1 MKILYLNPD
10 RGIPVLGDKGASV
23 HVREFTA
30 AAAELGHDVLLACA
44 TLGSGNPPPP
54 ARIACIEYNV
64 TDTELHAACTG
75 LGLPESALSDL
86 ALRREITRLAYDR
99 TFSAR
104 VLAHLANT
112 GFRPDL
118 VYERHA
124 LLHRAGIRIATRLGV
139 PRLLEV
145 NAPLVE
151 EQRRFRGLRLE
162 NESRAAEAESYRGA
176 DAIVAVSAAV
186 AEHVGRI
193 LGNNRTVHVLTNGVD
208 LARFGKHDGGDALRA
223 QFGIGTD
230 PVLGFVG
237 SFKPWHGMMFL
248 LEVFRA
254 IVEIRPEVRLIAVG
268 DGPELEAIRTRVA
281 AWGLDR
287 HVILPG
293 RVPHA
298 EIPAWL
304 DAMDVSVAPY
314 LPHPD
319 FYFSPLKIIESMAA
333 GRPVV
338 APRIGQIPE
347 LIQDQVTGKLYAPG
361 DQVACALALLDLID
375 APDQRCAMGRAAE
388 LGAANHSWSHVVEQ
402 ALSLARRPSL
412 FRAVAQ

>member
-1 MKILYLNPD
+1 MKVLYLNPD

-23 HVREFTA
+23 HVREFTTA
-30 AAAELGHDVLLACA
+30 AAKLGHEVLLACA
-44 TLGSGNPPPP
+44 TLGNGNPPPP

-64 TDTELHAACTG
+64 SDVELHAACSG

-99 TFSAR
+99 TLSAR

-112 GFRPDL
+112 GFRPDV

-162 NESRAAEAESYRGA
+162 NESRVAEEESYRGA

-186 AEHVGRI
+186 AEHVGRV
-193 LGNNRTVHVLTNGVD
+193 LGSDRTVHVLTNGVD
-208 LARFGKHDGGDALRA
+208 LVRFGKHDGGDALRE
-223 QFGIGTD
+223 QFGIGTA

-268 DGPELEAIRTRVA
+268 DGPELEAIRTRVT

-293 RVPHA
+293 RVPHD
-298 EIPAWL
+298 EIPAWI

-338 APRIGQIPE
+338 APRIGQIPQ
-347 LIQDQVTGKLYAPG
+347 LIRDQITGRLYAPG
-361 DQVACALALLDLID
+361 DQIDCALALLDLID
-375 APDQRCAMGRAAE
+375 APDQRCSMGRTAE
-388 LGAANHSWSHVVEQ
+388 LDAANHSWSHTVEQ
-402 ALSLARRPSL
+402 ALSLAHGPSL